1 MAVFRLIRPFFF
13 GHNLTILYN
22 FFGPFFD
29 WDALFLSTTVEKVDH
44 SILSVF
50 RLECTVLFGHRFLGR
65 SYFFYFLSNGK
76 VFLFRTS
83 FQLLKSVTFDG
94 NYDLSYHNFSVFLID
109 RLSVSFFLDWATLSL
124 LAVILNM

>member
-50 RLECTVLFGHRFLGR
+50 PLECAVLFGHHFKGR
-65 SYFFYFLSNGK
+65 SFFFCLLSTGK
-76 VFLFRTS
+76 VFVFRTS
-83 FQLLKSVTFDG
+83 FQLLKPVTFDG
-94 NYDLSYHNFSVFLID
+94 NYDLTNHSFSVFLID
-109 RLSVSFFLDWATLSL
+109 RPSISFVLDWATLSL
-124 LAVILNM
+124 LAAILK